1 MFERSLSAL
10 IKGLRSHR
18 GKDEP
23 KYVAQVMDEI
33 RHEVRSGDLEVKAE
47 AVLKLTYLQMLGYP
61 FSGANFHMLETMA
74 SSKYHHKHI
83 GYLAAAQCFSAD
95 TDVLILSTN
104 MIKKDLQASNPLDVA
119 VALNGL
125 AHIATP
131 DLARHLGPDVIKL
144 LTHSKPMIRKKAIL
158 VFYALIIKSPDLL
171 ETGWDRLREKL
182 DDPDLSV
189 VSAAVN
195 IICELA
201 RRDPRPF
208 LPLSPQLFRL
218 LTTSTNNWMLIKI
231 IKLFGSLTPLEPR
244 LVKKLVPPISTIIS
258 TTPAMSLLYECIH
271 TIIIGGMLTQPG
283 GDDLAE
289 ICVEKL
295 AAFLTDSDQNLKY
308 IALLAL
314 VKILPSHPHL
324 VAQHQD
330 VIFES
335 IEDPDLSIRLRAL
348 ELVSGMAVSRNLE
361 SIVGQLLSHLTPPSP
376 ANASTAADATGAA
389 AAALRAS
396 LASGGAATDADPTS
410 SSLAA
415 ITSAYNPTLSPSYRL
430 EIVQRI
436 LALGSYDT
444 YANVVDFSWYIDTL
458 LHLATV
464 PNLPDGN
471 DVGARIRDQLIDVT
485 ARVRAIRP
493 HATRV
498 MVALLRD
505 GRMLPSSDWPAA
517 SVVRKPA
524 ASSTA
529 GTGDDMRETRKV
541 LHAAAWILGEYA
553 YELSSP
559 GSTIPLLLT
568 PALYDA
574 SVCDA
579 STSAACV
586 HGAVK
591 MYAFWASSISS
602 RWADDGRKPQVDFD
616 DIAVVTKQ
624 VVARLEAVQT
634 MTVDA
639 EVQERTVE
647 YRQLFRL
654 IEKDLEAHTP
664 TSAGADKA
672 AEAED
677 LVSEEKPQVAHP
689 PRSLDLLSPLFFN
702 HALGPLGA
710 NAQARVAAPFDVD
723 LYAWIVNPDAYVVL
737 DGIDLAAHADFD
749 EEPTPEAPAAPEPA
763 KPSAK
768 ESKAQREARL
778 QRQRDDPFY
787 IVDSARQPSTAAG
800 KGGERDDDVDDIP
813 IVRLDSLMDAA
824 PAPAKLQPRV
834 LEAEEMPADMPKPK
848 PKKKAAKPAAAPADA
863 ADDDGAATP
872 TKVVRVKK
880 KKAASKPTASQV
892 TID

>member
-1 MFERSLSAL
+1 
-10 IKGLRSHR
+10 
-18 GKDEP
+18 
-23 KYVAQVMDEI
+23 
-33 RHEVRSGDLEVKAE
+33 
-47 AVLKLTYLQMLGYP
+47 
-61 FSGANFHMLETMA
+61 
-74 SSKYHHKHI
+74 
-83 GYLAAAQCFSAD
+83 
-95 TDVLILSTN
+95 
-104 MIKKDLQASNPLDVA
+104 
-119 VALNGL
+119 
-125 AHIATP
+125 
-131 DLARHLGPDVIKL
+131 
-144 LTHSKPMIRKKAIL
+144 
-158 VFYALIIKSPDLL
+158 
-171 ETGWDRLREKL
+171 
-182 DDPDLSV
+182 
-189 VSAAVN
+189 
-195 IICELA
+195 
-201 RRDPRPF
+201 
-208 LPLSPQLFRL
+208 
-218 LTTSTNNWMLIKI
+218 
-231 IKLFGSLTPLEPR
+231 
-244 LVKKLVPPISTIIS
+244 
-258 TTPAMSLLYECIH
+258 
-271 TIIIGGMLTQPG
+271 
-283 GDDLAE
+283 
-289 ICVEKL
+289 
-295 AAFLTDSDQNLKY
+295 
-308 IALLAL
+308 
-314 VKILPSHPHL
+314 
-324 VAQHQD
+324 
-330 VIFES
+330 
-335 IEDPDLSIRLRAL
+335 
-348 ELVSGMAVSRNLE
+348 
-361 SIVGQLLSHLTPPSP
+361 
-376 ANASTAADATGAA
+376 
-389 AAALRAS
+389 
-396 LASGGAATDADPTS
+396 
-410 SSLAA
+410 
-415 ITSAYNPTLSPSYRL
+415 
-430 EIVQRI
+430 
-436 LALGSYDT
+436 
-444 YANVVDFSWYIDTL
+444 
-458 LHLATV
+458 
-464 PNLPDGN
+464 
-471 DVGARIRDQLIDVT
+471 
-485 ARVRAIRP
+485 
-493 HATRV
+493 
-498 MVALLRD
+498 
-505 GRMLPSSDWPAA
+505 
-517 SVVRKPA
+517 
-524 ASSTA
+524 
-529 GTGDDMRETRKV
+529 MRETRKV

-591 MYAFWASSISS
+591 IFAFWASSISS
-602 RWADDGRKPQVDFD
+602 CWADDGRKPQVDFD

-672 AEAED
+672 AEVED